1 VPARRAGS
9 VRRHRLLARASQLSP
24 GSVEVTLGTL
34 GAGAQLATSLLEHLC
49 AGFQR
54 GAQFLALTRGVFSG
68 PRGFCACVLG
78 ACVGGRSALVGL
90 RGLRKRLVLGVVRGA
105 DLRLGFGPCT
115 PDRFLRL
122 RLGAPHALISL
133 GPRGGLVRFGALH
146 CGVTLCV
153 SLADG
158 FVALG
163 ADPLEFGSVRGG
175 GLGQAVVSFTCPG
188 FRCFCELPGGLRLG
202 VRLAACILWL
212 TGRSLPRTSSRTRC
226 AAE

>member
-1 VPARRAGS
+1 M
-9 VRRHRLLARASQLSP
+9 VRRRDPPRTGRPRHSHFGLMPNGPTSATCPGALKHFFDGIYYPCLDARIC
-24 GSVEVTLGTL
+24 
-34 GAGAQLATSLLEHLC
+34 H
-49 AGFQR
+49 
-54 GAQFLALTRGVFSG
+54 
-68 PRGFCACVLG
+68 
-78 ACVGGRSALVGL
+78 
-90 RGLRKRLVLGVVRGA
+90 VRCNCHDVRCTCRDG
-105 DLRLGFGPCT
+105 GPCT

-133 GPRGGLVRFGALH
+133 GPRGGLVRFGTLH
-146 CGVTLCV
+146 CGVTLGV

-163 ADPLEFGSVRGG
+163 ADPLEFGGVRGG